1 MMWLGEEQP
10 EVSRTPA
17 ISRVKFQYFDRQR
30 LLFLGSVASLLYRLI
45 VRVAY
50 YYNDLSFLTNNID
63 SEEKLLSRTCI
74 VLFLDLNQLHPPS
87 TMN

>member
-17 ISRVKFQYFDRQR
+17 ISRVKNPIFDRLR
-30 LLFLGSVASLLYRLI
+30 LLLLSSVASLLYQLI

-50 YYNDLSFLTNNID
+50 YHNDLSFLTDIIN
-63 SEEKLLSRTCI
+63 SEEKLPDSHEH
-74 VLFLDLNQLHPPS
+74 V
-87 TMN
+87 

>member
-17 ISRVKFQYFDRQR
+17 ISRVKIQCFDRQR
-30 LLFLGSVASLLYRLI
+30 LLFLGSVASLLNQLI

-50 YYNDLSFLTNNID
+50 YYNDLSFLTTTLTQRKSYQTLKNMYN
-63 SEEKLLSRTCI
+63 T
-74 VLFLDLNQLHPPS
+74 VLGP
-87 TMN
+87 